1 MTKVRIGGLILVSIG
16 AGIVL
21 LIQAFVLTV
30 KAPDA
35 VHDLIGS
42 YYSAQCLVHHCD
54 PYNPDDVLHIFRV
67 EGGEHSLS
75 NPVTRDVITRYLYP
89 PSTFVVM
96 VPLSLL
102 PWSAAHVLWAFL
114 SSCSLIVA
122 AYLIWNLSGQDAPL
136 VAGALIGYL
145 LANSY
150 VVVAI
155 SNPSEL
161 VIGMCVIGA
170 WCFIRDRFVA
180 IGILCMA
187 VSLAIKPQVP
197 ILVWLYFLLAGGAFR
212 RRAVQTLVVTA
223 VAVAPFIVWVW
234 VVAPHWN
241 DELHSNLLYFS
252 VHGGITDPGPSS
264 PTANELVDLQVIISR
279 LYDQPMFYNLASYL
293 VFAPLFLGWLVMSIG
308 KRVSNKKALYALAAI
323 APLSMLPIYHHF
335 YDTKL
340 LLLTVPAMS
349 LLWSHRGRIAWMALL
364 LTAGAFFI
372 TGDISHRFLENLALN
387 LNLVHGELA
396 ERCVRALAVLP
407 APIILLFTGCFY
419 LWVYRRAS
427 QSDQKMPLEQ

>member
-21 LIQAFVLTV
+21 LIQAFVLAV

-42 YYSAQCLVHHCD
+42 YYSAQCLVHHYD
-54 PYNPDDVLHIFRV
+54 PYNPNDVLHIFRA

-89 PSTFVVM
+89 PSAFAVM

-114 SSCSLIVA
+114 SSGSLIIA
-122 AYLIWNLSGQDAPL
+122 AYLAWDLSAQDAPL
-136 VAGALIGYL
+136 LAGALIGYL

-161 VIGMCVIGA
+161 VIGLCVIGV
-170 WCFIRDRFVA
+170 WCFIRERFVA
-180 IGILCMA
+180 IGVLCLA
-187 VSLAIKPQVP
+187 LSLAIKPQVP
-197 ILVWLYFLLAGGAFR
+197 ILVWLYFLLAGGVFR
-212 RRAVQTLVVTA
+212 KRALQTLLVTAVVTA
-223 VAVAPFIVWVW
+223 PFILWVW
-234 VVAPHWN
+234 VVVPHWN
-241 DELHSNLLYFS
+241 DELHANLLYFS

-279 LYDQPMFYNLASYL
+279 LYDQPVVYNLVSYL
-293 VFAPLFLGWLVMSIG
+293 VFAPLSLCWFMVSIG
-308 KRVSNKKALYALAAI
+308 KRVSNMKALYALAAI
-323 APLSMLPIYHHF
+323 APLSMLPVYHHF

-340 LLLTVPAMS
+340 LLLTVPALS
-349 LLWSHRGRIAWMALL
+349 ILWSHRDRIAWTALL
-364 LTAGAFFI
+364 LTSGAFLI
-372 TGDISHRFLENLALN
+372 IGDTSHRFIESLALS
-387 LNLVHGELA
+387 LHLVRGELA

-407 APIILLFTGCFY
+407 APIILLCTGIFY
-419 LWVYRRAS
+419 LWIYWRAS
-427 QSDQKMPLEQ
+427 RPQAEPALRQ

>member
-75 NPVTRDVITRYLYP
+75 NPVTRDVITLYLDP
-89 PSTFVVM
+89 PSTFAVM

-122 AYLIWNLSGQDAPL
+122 AYLIWNLSAQDAPL

-161 VIGMCVIGA
+161 VIGLCVIGA

-180 IGILCMA
+180 IGICGRPVSRSSLKCRSLCGFTSCLPA
-187 VSLAIKPQVP
+187 AP
-197 ILVWLYFLLAGGAFR
+197 FAGGQCKR
-212 RRAVQTLVVTA
+212 WWSRQSR
-223 VAVAPFIVWVW
+223 W
-234 VVAPHWN
+234 
-241 DELHSNLLYFS
+241 LHSLSGCGSSHRIGMTSSTPTCCTSRFMAGS
-252 VHGGITDPGPSS
+252 PHPGPSS

-308 KRVSNKKALYALAAI
+308 KRVSNKSALYALAAI

-349 LLWSHRGRIAWMALL
+349 LLWSHRGRIAWTALS

-387 LNLVHGELA
+387 LHLVDGELA

-407 APIILLFTGCFY
+407 APIILLFTGGFY
-419 LWVYRRAS
+419 LWMYWRSS
-427 QSDQKMPLEQ
+427 QSDQKMPMEQ